1 MSFYDFYERKLD
13 DLLDELEEA
22 RATKKDKFEIL
33 SIRLE
38 IKAIAR
44 LMASEVKE
52 AFYWFYRKEKIK
64 WKKEV
69 YKLLIYEN
77 AL

>member
-22 RATKKDKFEIL
+22 RTTKKDKFEIL

-52 AFYWFYRKEKIK
+52 AFW
-64 WKKEV
+64 
-69 YKLLIYEN
+69 LI
-77 AL
+77 L

>member
-52 AFYWFYRKEKIK
+52 AFYWFYRKGKIK

>member
-52 AFYWFYRKEKIK
+52 AF
-64 WKKEV
+64 
-69 YKLLIYEN
+69 
-77 AL
+77 

>member
-52 AFYWFYRKEKIK
+52 AFW
-64 WKKEV
+64 
-69 YKLLIYEN
+69 LI
-77 AL
+77 L

>member
-52 AFYWFYRKEKIK
+52 VFW
-64 WKKEV
+64 
-69 YKLLIYEN
+69 LI
-77 AL
+77 L